1 MFVYPSTSSLFPNP
15 YYMPTIFWG
24 AKFCHFWTKQ
34 IGKTKQTLLHAMF
47 STYNTMRDL
56 QVIFFSH
63 LIFANFRKHL
73 HCYCTFLHATNFSST
88 THGTHL
94 EYHFKHPS
102 LLEDEN
108 LCVVEAQIRF
118 FSCWWTTLKLIII
131 HSMECIRPID
141 GLPSHMWKMNETHWN

>member
-1 MFVYPSTSSLFPNP
+1 
-15 YYMPTIFWG
+15 
-24 AKFCHFWTKQ
+24 
-34 IGKTKQTLLHAMF
+34 MF

-118 FSCWWTTLKLIII
+118 FSC
-131 HSMECIRPID
+131 
-141 GLPSHMWKMNETHWN
+141 